1 MMKAARKTLVVV
13 LVAYAAYVALAYV
26 AALLPGFPSP
36 PGISALLPSNV
47 LKKLGIPP
55 PSTSDEALGAAKE
68 ALEGLPRPPIE
79 PPVPGK
85 DPFPDPRN
93 PPKPHRPPKPPSP
106 KDVVDGIL

>member
-26 AALLPGFPSP
+26 PALLPGFPSP
-36 PGISALLPSNV
+36 PGASALLPSNV

-55 PSTSDEALGAAKE
+55 PPTPEEALKAAKE
-68 ALEGLPRPPIE
+68 TLEKLPQPPG
-79 PPVPGK
+79 PPVK
-85 DPFPDPRN
+85 VQLPD
-93 PPKPHRPPKPPSP
+93 PPKPPKPPKPPSP